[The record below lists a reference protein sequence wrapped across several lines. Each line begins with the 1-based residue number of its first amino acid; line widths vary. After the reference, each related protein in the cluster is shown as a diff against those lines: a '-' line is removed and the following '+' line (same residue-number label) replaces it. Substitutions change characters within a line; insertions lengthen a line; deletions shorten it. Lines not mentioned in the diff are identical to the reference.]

1 MRDLDNLDV
10 LEGGL
15 KVMKALFVRCSNVV
29 LSLMGIM
36 AVVFANCQCVGR
48 AYEPKVPKGLE

>member
-1 MRDLDNLDV
+1 MT
-10 LEGGL
+10 
-15 KVMKALFVRCSNVV
+15 ALLAKCSNVV
-29 LSLMGIM
+29 LSLMGIV

>member
-1 MRDLDNLDV
+1 
-10 LEGGL
+10 
-15 KVMKALFVRCSNVV
+15 MKALLVKCSNVV
-29 LSLMGIM
+29 LSLMGIV